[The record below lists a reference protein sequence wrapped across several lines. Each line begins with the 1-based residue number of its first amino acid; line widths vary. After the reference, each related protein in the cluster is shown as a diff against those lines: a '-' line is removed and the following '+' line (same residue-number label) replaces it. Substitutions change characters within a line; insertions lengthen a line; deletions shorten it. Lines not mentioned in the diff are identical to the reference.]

1 MMGSQRLLKRIHVCG
16 TLWFLLCAATLL
28 ILSLRQAGFHWWLVF
43 SISGYSTILLMFVF
57 TVYLFAIFQGVVRNQ
72 TSAEHP
78 LSTSVYYIALYD
90 LTPFLGTLAG
100 LLSISMYTS
109 LPSIINTVTQGTLTT
124 TFLVWTIFDPA
135 IGIIETMLPK
145 SAAHRKQRL
154 DETRRE
160 KDLQKRESEQLLRS
174 LEQQETQLQDQWQSL
189 FEPYAKEVASLL
201 TATDISEAAKPRVI
215 ELGALAWKT
224 GEITC
229 MRFFHQMILAQVCS
243 PRPTPVIDYTAIWWD
258 GIGTWRKPVT
268 LESLYLKPVA

>member
-1 MMGSQRLLKRIHVCG
+1 MGSQRFLKRIHVCG

-28 ILSLRQAGFHWWLVF
+28 ILSLRQAGFHWLLVF

-90 LTPFLGTLAG
+90 LTPFLGSLAG
-100 LLSISMYTS
+100 LLSISMQAPLS
-109 LPSIINTVTQGTLTT
+109 SIINTLTQGTLTT
-124 TFLVWTIFDPA
+124 TFLVWTIFDPT
-135 IGIIETMLPK
+135 IGIIETMLPE

-154 DETRRE
+154 DEARRE
-160 KDLQKRESEQLLRS
+160 KELQKRENEQLLRN
-174 LEQQETQLQDQWQSL
+174 LEQQETQLQSEWKSL

-201 TATDISEAAKPRVI
+201 TATDISEAARPRVI

-229 MRFFHQMILAQVCS
+229 MRFFHRMILEQVCS
-243 PRPTPVIDYTAIWWD
+243 PRPMPVIDYTAIWWD